1 MSCVLKIK
9 QAFNGPGWTG
19 LIGVDDWL
27 YRTDEDTTVDE
38 DTTDGEDSTDGD
50 DTDAVA
56 ESMQEDDEEDEG
68 KELWVLDIAL
78 LTWEDSWTS
87 ELYNLRSGSWLA
99 WASGTVARYAV
110 IDCPR

>member
-1 MSCVLKIK
+1 
-9 QAFNGPGWTG
+9 
-19 LIGVDDWL
+19 L

-68 KELWVLDIAL
+68 KEL
-78 LTWEDSWTS
+78 
-87 ELYNLRSGSWLA
+87 
-99 WASGTVARYAV
+99 
-110 IDCPR
+110 